1 MSPHRGFFN
10 STGAEGVFSEG
21 QLSILNWPKAGHWTF
36 LPDRGFYLPTAR
48 RYSHDHSITSEV
60 LSLVCP
66 SLRGLKIQIHFCGTY
81 VLSVWFTLLI
91 WFGSVWIFSRI
102 NNQLILYCTGVFIYY
117 IKLFKM
123 IRILC
128 TVLCTID
135 WLWNLKMKI
144 QNCFPS
150 KIVFLYRY
158 HWNKVKIIHLI
169 LNV

>member
-1 MSPHRGFFN
+1 MLLISFR
-10 STGAEGVFSEG
+10 SVA
-21 QLSILNWPKAGHWTF
+21 SIL
-36 LPDRGFYLPTAR
+36 RTAR
-48 RYSHDHSITSEV
+48 RYSHDHSILISMAV
-60 LSLVCP
+60 VQ
-66 SLRGLKIQIHFCGTY
+66 GLKIQIHFCGTF

-144 QNCFPS
+144 PNCFPS